1 MKNKRSRWVLDTL
14 EKQIFA
20 ILAFTLVAVLIGA
33 MIYQFSQHRNVE
45 QEAASDQTVNAIR
58 VRLPILERIKPEEL
72 QDFVATTSICHKGFS
87 VSEAPF
93 GAHSNTV
100 NTDSIRAFIAEKLRR
115 AQEDIVVSY
124 ADFSGDNF
132 AYGQCAPGEFDFPV
146 AGIVVSARMVSGQWL
161 NVEVHAHKFELI
173 GDQLVSILRITLFL
187 FLVGAAA
194 LFFIGRL
201 TRPLSKLTAAASSFG
216 SDLRVEEVEETGP
229 IDIRQA
235 IRSFNTMQREV
246 RDEIKRRTHMLAAV
260 GHDIRTPLTGLRVK
274 AEFIEDAEIRN
285 DIIKSIQKMERITE
299 SALDYVRGESRS
311 EPKQNVDLRA
321 LIESECS
328 EFEELGETVTFSE
341 DQPVHY
347 RCRPV
352 ALGRAIRNLVDNA
365 VKYGGGATVELLSG
379 NGNIHIRVIDDGP
392 GISDH
397 RKLEAFAP
405 FTRLS
410 QARES
415 EKGGFGLGLS
425 IAKAIVEGH
434 DGALSLESNKPRGLI
449 AVIELP
455 QHPKDGL

>member
-1 MKNKRSRWVLDTL
+1 MER
-14 EKQIFA
+14 QIFA
-20 ILAFTLVAVLIGA
+20 ILAFALVALVIGA
-33 MIYQFSQHRNVE
+33 IIYQFSQHRNVE
-45 QEAASDQTVNAIR
+45 QEAQSDQTVSAIK
-58 VRLPILERIKPEEL
+58 VREPIIERIKPEEL
-72 QDFVATTSICHKGFS
+72 QEFVATTSICHKGFS
-87 VSEAPF
+87 VSEAPL
-93 GAHSNTV
+93 GPHSNTA
-100 NTDSIRAFIAEKLRR
+100 NADAIRTFIAQELRR
-115 AQEDIVVSY
+115 AQNDIVVSY
-124 ADFSGDNF
+124 ADFSKDDF
-132 AYGQCAPGEFDFPV
+132 AYGQCEPGEFDFPV
-146 AGIVVSARMVSGQWL
+146 AGIVVSARMDSGKWL

-173 GDQLVSILRITLFL
+173 GDQLIPTLRIILFL

-194 LFFIGRL
+194 LFFIRRL
-201 TRPLSKLTAAASSFG
+201 TRPLSKLTEAASSFG
-216 SDLRVEEVEETGP
+216 SDLKVEEVDETGP

-274 AEFIEDAEIRN
+274 AEFIEDADIRA

-328 EFEELGETVTFSE
+328 EFEELGETATFSG

-352 ALGRAIRNLVDNA
+352 ALGRAIRNLIDNA
-365 VKYGGGATVELLSG
+365 VKYGGGATVELV
-379 NGNIHIRVIDDGP
+379 NGDGHIHIRVLDEGP

-397 RKLEAFAP
+397 RISEAFDP

-410 QARES
+410 VARES

-425 IAKAIVEGH
+425 IAKAIVDGH
-434 DGALSLESNKPRGLI
+434 DGALSLEPNTPRGLI
-449 AVIELP
+449 ADIKLP
-455 QHPKDGL
+455 L

>member
-1 MKNKRSRWVLDTL
+1 VVLKNMRSRWALDTL

-20 ILAFTLVAVLIGA
+20 ILAFAFVALLIGA
-33 MIYQFSQHRNVE
+33 MIYQLSQHLNVE
-45 QEAASDQTVNAIR
+45 QEAESDQTVNAIK

-87 VSEAPF
+87 VSEAPY
-93 GAHSNTV
+93 GPHSNTL
-100 NTDSIRAFIAEKLRR
+100 NADLLRAFIAEELRR
-115 AQEDIVVSY
+115 PQEDIAVSY
-124 ADFSGDNF
+124 ADFSEDDF
-132 AYGQCAPGEFDFPV
+132 AYAQCEPGEFDFPV
-146 AGIVVSARMVSGQWL
+146 AGIVVSARMDSGKWL
-161 NVEVHAHKFELI
+161 NIEVHAHKFELI
-173 GDQLVSILRITLFL
+173 GDQLVSILRIILFF

-194 LFFIGRL
+194 LFFIRRL
-201 TRPLSKLTAAASSFG
+201 TRPLSKLTEAASSFG
-216 SDLRVEEVEETGP
+216 SDLRVEEIEETGP

-274 AEFIEDAEIRN
+274 AELIEDAEIRD

-328 EFEELGETVTFSE
+328 EFEELGETVTFSG

-352 ALGRAIRNLVDNA
+352 ALGRAIRNLIDNA
-365 VKYGGGATVELLSG
+365 VKYGGGATVELVNG
-379 NGNIHIRVIDDGP
+379 NGNIHIRVLDEGP

-397 RKLEAFAP
+397 RISEAFDP

-425 IAKAIVEGH
+425 IAKAIVDGH
-434 DGALSLESNKPRGLI
+434 DGTLSLESNTPQGLI
-449 AVIELP
+449 AVIKLP
-455 QHPKDGL
+455 L